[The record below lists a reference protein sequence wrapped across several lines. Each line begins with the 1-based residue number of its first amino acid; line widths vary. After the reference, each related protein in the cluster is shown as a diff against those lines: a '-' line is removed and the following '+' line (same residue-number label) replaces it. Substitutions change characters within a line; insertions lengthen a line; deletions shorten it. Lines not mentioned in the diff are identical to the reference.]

1 MNREIFLKWLKINVL
16 FFIGAFIVALL
27 LAFLFTDTMLGFVR
41 SWGAYGNSVSPTV
54 LEPTSKTGLFVNILT
69 RTSFTTILYFIA
81 SLFFLAPLIA
91 IISGTFYSLGLMSA
105 IDHFVKGE
113 IWYPLWSS
121 PVLISIEVSFILL
134 TITFA
139 SALGTEIFGV
149 NPERKEIMDFWKKNW
164 KKLFPEQKRNWKVV
178 FKENKKELIL
188 FTVVILALLLFGA
201 WFEVWRC

>member
-1 MNREIFLKWLKINVL
+1 VNRQIFIKWLKINVL
-16 FFIGAFIVALL
+16 CFMGAFIVALL
-27 LAFLFTDTMLGFVR
+27 LALLFPDTMLGFVR

-69 RTSFTTILYFIA
+69 RNSFTTILYFIA

-139 SALGTEIFGV
+139 SALGTENFGV

-164 KKLFPEQKRNWKVV
+164 KKLFPEQKRNWSVV
-178 FKENKKELIL
+178 FKENKKELIWIPA
-188 FTVVILALLLFGA
+188 VILALLLSGA
-201 WFEVWRC
+201 GFEGWGY

>member
-1 MNREIFLKWLKINVL
+1 MNRNIFLKWLKVNIL
-16 FFIGAFIVALL
+16 FFMGAFIVSLL
-27 LAFLFTDTMLGFVR
+27 LALLFPDTMLGFVR

-69 RTSFTTILYFIA
+69 RNSFTTILYFIA

-121 PVLISIEVSFILL
+121 LVLISIEVSFILL
-134 TITFA
+134 T
-139 SALGTEIFGV
+139 SLELGLMGV
-149 NPERKEIMDFWKKNW
+149 LR
-164 KKLFPEQKRNWKVV
+164 
-178 FKENKKELIL
+178 
-188 FTVVILALLLFGA
+188 
-201 WFEVWRC
+201 

>member
-1 MNREIFLKWLKINVL
+1 MFHGCFHRSFALSV
-16 FFIGAFIVALL
+16 IVPGYNAGICKK
-27 LAFLFTDTMLGFVR
+27 LG
-41 SWGAYGNSVSPTV
+41 GAYGNSVSPTV
-54 LEPTSKTGLFVNILT
+54 LEPPSKAGLFVNILT
-69 RTSFTTILYFIA
+69 RNSFTTILYFIA

-164 KKLFPEQKRNWKVV
+164 KKLFPEQKRNWSVV
-178 FKENKKELIL
+178 FKENKKELIWSSA
-188 FTVVILALLLFGA
+188 VILALLLSGA
-201 WFEVWRC
+201 WFEVWGY